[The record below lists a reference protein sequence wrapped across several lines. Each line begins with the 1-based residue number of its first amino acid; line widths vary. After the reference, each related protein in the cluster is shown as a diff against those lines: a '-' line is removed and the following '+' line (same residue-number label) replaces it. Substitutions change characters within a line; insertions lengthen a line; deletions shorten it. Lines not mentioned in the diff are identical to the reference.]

1 MLFRSDAPI
10 ADEDDG
16 DRRAAQP
23 TSERLDASL
32 RVSVGPTPT
41 VGRITLN
48 FEVSRDEHVRA
59 SVVDLQGREIAV
71 IADAPF
77 ATGAHSITWDGSR
90 QAPGM
95 YFVQVR
101 RGTTTTTN
109 RVLIAR

>member
-1 MLFRSDAPI
+1 M
-10 ADEDDG
+10 
-16 DRRAAQP
+16 
-23 TSERLDASL
+23 
-32 RVSVGPTPT
+32 
-41 VGRITLN
+41 
-48 FEVSRDEHVRA
+48 SRDEHVRA

-77 ATGAHSITWDGSR
+77 ASGAHSIAWDGSR